1 MQKVSPQQDPVRKQL
16 EGSVESLSPMAD
28 FTDEKTNKK
37 SEALRDSVSGL
48 QVPVPGERI
57 LSLSYLSLLQCVH
70 LKKRT
75 CMLPAAHTQ
84 LGLALVLAMSFL
96 PPDLPSALATC
107 LCPGLTWKDHI
118 DGQPWQVTG
127 RDGGGRGQQI
137 GSCPAREGESE
148 YQPGLSCSQRSW
160 LLPAM
165 QPHPSGF

>member
-1 MQKVSPQQDPVRKQL
+1 
-16 EGSVESLSPMAD
+16 MAD

-57 LSLSYLSLLQCVH
+57 LSPSYLSLLQCVH

-127 RDGGGRGQQI
+127 RDGAGQRT
-137 GSCPAREGESE
+137 ANR
-148 YQPGLSCSQRSW
+148 
-160 LLPAM
+160 LLPCKRGRVRVLFAFFILIHWVFKKSQERGEEM
-165 QPHPSGF
+165 HLLAGISLGMFMFVWKAK

>member
-1 MQKVSPQQDPVRKQL
+1 
-16 EGSVESLSPMAD
+16 MAD

-57 LSLSYLSLLQCVH
+57 LSPSYLSLLQCVH

-127 RDGGGRGQQI
+127 RDGAGQRT
-137 GSCPAREGESE
+137 ANR
-148 YQPGLSCSQRSW
+148 
-160 LLPAM
+160 LLPCKRGRVRVPAWLGLL
-165 QPHPSGF
+165 PKVLAAACNAAPSFRAPAPSPVLSL

>member
-1 MQKVSPQQDPVRKQL
+1 
-16 EGSVESLSPMAD
+16 MAD

-57 LSLSYLSLLQCVH
+57 LSPSYLSLLQCVH

-127 RDGGGRGQQI
+127 RDGAGQRT
-137 GSCPAREGESE
+137 ANR
-148 YQPGLSCSQRSW
+148 
-160 LLPAM
+160 LLPFPLHQQAQVM
-165 QPHPSGF
+165 AGMPHTPLVSSKAGDGSINTCPIFKFYFPGHPRFIIHA